1 MSVDFSL
8 WDSMFGITSTVPSTT
23 PTTTPAPPT
32 TPTAT
37 PTVAPTPYVDC
48 AFWDADL
55 IAYEFEIYNIE
66 GGWVTDGGASLEKQ
80 EQGCGA
86 LTFWNWVPATSTTF
100 AYVHFYLPVLIAAGC
115 VERAIVS
122 AGGPKTS
129 CQGQGVTGGLKRNIN
144 GELEERQIE
153 PMAAEYLPPTN
164 EQVQVLQSVYT
175 NVTVAAEPYVPMNW
189 SGVSKSSDTEGSSST
204 PTV

>member
-1 MSVDFSL
+1 M
-8 WDSMFGITSTVPSTT
+8 
-23 PTTTPAPPT
+23 
-32 TPTAT
+32 
-37 PTVAPTPYVDC
+37 
-48 AFWDADL
+48 
-55 IAYEFEIYNIE
+55 
-66 GGWVTDGGASLEKQ
+66 TDGGASLEKQ

-175 NVTVAAEPYVPMNW
+175 NVTGVAEPYVPMNW
-189 SGVSKSSDTEGSSST
+189 NGVSKFSDTEGSSST
-204 PTV
+204 STV